1 MERTLAFLLIFAATS
16 AGAAG
21 TEVRFPG
28 PGIELVGRLYLP
40 EVKPGERAPAIVLM
54 HGCSGMWARNGEPTR
69 NHDAW
74 AEHFRKHGFVA
85 LLVDSFGPR
94 GQKEICTQKVRPVL
108 PGRDRARDAYSAL
121 AWLASRDD
129 VDPKS
134 VHVMGWSNGG
144 STVLNAVSA
153 TTPARKTTDARFRS
167 AVAFYPGCAPLG
179 RTAYVPSVPLLIQAG
194 AADDWTPAKACEA
207 LAEAARGR
215 GADVQIDVYPGA
227 HHAFDGTE
235 GQVRLRPNVSNPA
248 SPTGWGATVGP
259 NPEAREKA
267 WRRTTEFLEAH
278 R

>member
-1 MERTLAFLLIFAATS
+1 MKHLLYVLLALTSS

-28 PGIELVGRLYLP
+28 PGIELVGRLYAP
-40 EVKPGERAPAIVLM
+40 EVKTGDRAPAIVLM
-54 HGCSGMWARNGEPTR
+54 HGCSGMWGRDGEPTR
-69 NHDAW
+69 THAAW
-74 AEHFRKHGFVA
+74 AEHFQKHGFMA

-94 GQKEICTQKVRPVL
+94 GQKEICTQKKRPIL
-108 PGRDRARDAYSAL
+108 PGRDRALDAYAAL
-121 AWLASRDD
+121 AWLAARDD

-134 VHVMGWSNGG
+134 VHLMGWSNGG
-144 STVLNAVSA
+144 STVLQAVSA
-153 TTPARKTTDARFRS
+153 TTPARKKTEARFRS
-167 AVAFYPGCAPLG
+167 AVAFYPGCTPLG
-179 RTAYVPSVPLLIQAG
+179 RTAYAPTVPLLIQAG
-194 AADDWTPAKACEA
+194 AADDWTPAKPCEE

-227 HHAFDGTE
+227 HHAFDGVA
-235 GQVRLRPNVSNPA
+235 GQVRMRADVSNSA

-267 WRRTTEFLEAH
+267 WKRATDFLEAH